1 MTVSIVCMIYQETQV
16 AAVAEGLF
24 DKQKSSVN
32 LQNALEGMLL
42 LPFWQSWLNKNKII
56 VFCLFF
62 SSHKLLSYLNSFS

>member
-1 MTVSIVCMIYQETQV
+1 MTVSIVCIIYQETQV

-42 LPFWQSWLNKNKII
+42 LPFLCPSGGEKNDN
-56 VFCLFF
+56 LG
-62 SSHKLLSYLNSFS
+62 

>member
-1 MTVSIVCMIYQETQV
+1 MAVSIVCIIYQETQV

-42 LPFWQSWLNKNKII
+42 LPILCPSGGEKNDN
-56 VFCLFF
+56 LG
-62 SSHKLLSYLNSFS
+62 